1 MVQSLLVQKK
11 MKTDKIIFFT
21 IGIILLSS
29 VTFADFGW
37 FGGPVSP
44 PPHQGGGGGDIII
57 GEILGNFS
65 KTIYTGADTNGTN
78 GDTNR
83 WLWLNNLNRSSNEIV
98 VVDNYLLM
106 EGIDYTIDHND
117 TNSSIV
123 FLNKIFDTQNIMVQ
137 YIIASD
143 IELTSNYEDFY
154 GAVLTGGDGDFF
166 RTKILGNTGIINCNL
181 VTVDNFVLME
191 TIDYNLTTNETNAVL
206 TLFNKIYN
214 TQYITVRYYSE

>member
-1 MVQSLLVQKK
+1 M
-11 MKTDKIIFFT
+11 I
-21 IGIILLSS
+21 
-29 VTFADFGW
+29 
-37 FGGPVSP
+37 
-44 PPHQGGGGGDIII
+44 
-57 GEILGNFS
+57 
-65 KTIYTGADTNGTN
+65 
-78 GDTNR
+78 
-83 WLWLNNLNRSSNEIV
+83 
-98 VVDNYLLM
+98 
-106 EGIDYTIDHND
+106 
-117 TNSSIV
+117 
-123 FLNKIFDTQNIMVQ
+123 LNKIFDTQNIMVQ